1 MKPWIK
7 ASLVAALAA
16 STLLGGL
23 AAASHGERGHGWDD
37 GGHAW
42 RGAPPEQFK
51 EQLSRWTELQL
62 ARLELALSLTPE
74 QKPAWS
80 NFKKAIAA
88 RGEAV
93 WKEAEA
99 RQKAE
104 RPRTVLENL
113 QRAEEV
119 NKQHARLLA
128 DTRKDVEALYAKLSD
143 AQKTV
148 FDAEAGKFLSHHRHG
163 DHRHGDRGK
172 RRGRDD

>member
-23 AAASHGERGHGWDD
+23 AAAHGERGHGWDD

-42 RGAPPEQFK
+42 RGAPPGQVK
-51 EQLSRWTELQL
+51 EHLSRQMELQL

-74 QKPAWS
+74 QKPVWS
-80 NFKKAIAA
+80 NFKKAITA
-88 RGEAV
+88 RGETV

-128 DTRKDVEALYAKLSD
+128 DTRKDVETLYGKLSD

-148 FDAEAGKFLSHHRHG
+148 FDAEADKFLSHHRHG
-163 DHRHGDRGK
+163 NHRHGDRKEK
-172 RRGRDD
+172 RRGRD